1 MPKQKRIKT
10 NYPGVYFI
18 ESQVTGKKKPER
30 IYYIRYR
37 KDGRI
42 IEEKAGRQYI
52 NDMTPAK
59 AATMRGQRV
68 KGQEPTNI
76 QKREGLLAREK
87 AKANKWTV
95 SRLWEEYKI
104 NNPSLKSVVTDEN
117 RFHNYIEPYLGDKE
131 PSKLIPLD
139 IDRFRLGLL
148 KTKSLRITKS
158 QNAHC
163 LLTPGTVKNIL
174 ELLRRIIN
182 FGVKKNLC
190 NGIVFTIEM
199 PKVNNQKT
207 EDLTPNELESLL
219 RALDED
225 SNTTAANMIRMALF
239 TGMRRSEMFKL
250 CWQECDFHRGFICLK
265 DPKGGPDQKIPLN
278 DGAREVL
285 ESQPRTDSPFVFPGR
300 GGKQRTDIKKA
311 VNRIKE
317 KAGLPKGFRALHG
330 CRHVYAS
337 MLASSGQV
345 DMYTLQKLLTHKSPA
360 MTQRYAHLRDDA
372 LQRASNLADDIIS
385 QAMNGNK
392 EKKVANLEDKRK

>member
-1 MPKQKRIKT
+1 MAAVKRIKT
-10 NYPGVYFI
+10 SYPGVFYI
-18 ESQVTGKKKPER
+18 MGKSAKGKPEK

-37 KDGRI
+37 KNGKET
-42 IEEKAGRQYI
+42 EEKAGRQFQD
-52 NDMTPAK
+52 DMTPAR
-59 AATMRGQRV
+59 AASVRAKRIEGKELSNRGQR
-68 KGQEPTNI
+68 K
-76 QKREGLLAREK
+76 LK
-87 AKANKWTV
+87 AANKEAEVNRWTI
-95 SRLWEEYKI
+95 SRLWEEYKTNRPNI
-104 NNPSLKSVVTDEN
+104 KGMVTDEN
-117 RFHNYIEPYLGDKE
+117 RYNNYIKPILGDKE
-131 PSKLIPLD
+131 PSELIPLD

-163 LLTPGTVKNIL
+163 LLTSGTVKNIL

-190 NGIVFTIEM
+190 KGVVFTVEM

-219 RALDED
+219 KALGED

-250 CWQECDFHRGFICLK
+250 CWKECDFHRGFIYLK

-317 KAGLPKGFRALHG
+317 KAGLPKNFRALHG

-372 LQRASNLADDIIS
+372 LQRASSLAGDIIS